1 MPLPIDM
8 DVHIPLV
15 ITEGL
20 RRKGIDVLTSQ
31 EDGTSE
37 MDDEALLDRATAL
50 GRFLFTQD
58 QDFLRIASDRHGSGI
73 PFLGIVVAHQQ
84 GASLGRI
91 IDDIEL
97 IASCGE
103 LAEFSN
109 QVTYLPLRA

>member
-1 MPLPIDM
+1 M
-8 DVHIPLV
+8 DVHIPVV

-31 EDGTSE
+31 EDGTAE

-50 GRFLFTQD
+50 GRLLFTQD
-58 QDFLRIASDRHGSGI
+58 QDSLRIASDRQRSGV
-73 PFLGIVVAHQQ
+73 PFPGILFAHQQ

-103 LAEFSN
+103 PEEFAN
-109 QVTYLPLRA
+109 QVTHLPLRA